1 VTFSRLFIFLFTI
14 SVLSFAHSSYAA
26 DKVIEQPSLNMG
38 LFVNSLPEVTRADVD
53 VAFNFWAEEIG
64 KQEGITVMTQVY
76 TDINAMRRDFD
87 ADQINF
93 IIASPLPLLNEFDR
107 EQLAEGYK
115 VVWGSLAED
124 NLLVVT
130 RKQSKLHDLIALKNK
145 QLSIVKNEPISAMY
159 ADILALDTF
168 GLDAK
173 QVFNKIN
180 YEPKST
186 RLVLNLFFKRTD
198 VILVYQQLYDLTCE
212 LNPQIKRDTQ
222 VINVLPNLPRVL
234 GYFHKRVNPE
244 FRELVLTVVERLE
257 THPRGQQLLALFQ
270 ADKVVRSNIAD
281 LKSTE
286 ELQQRYLQL
295 LDTKRKHQ

>member
-1 VTFSRLFIFLFTI
+1 VKGNWLLILFTI
-14 SVLSFAHSSYAA
+14 FVLSFTGGSYAA
-26 DKVIEQPSLNMG
+26 DKDLEQSSLNMG
-38 LFVNSLPEVTRADVD
+38 LFISSLPEVTRADVD
-53 VAFNFWAEEIG
+53 VAFNFWAGEIG
-64 KQEGITVMTQVY
+64 KQKGILVTAQVY
-76 TDINAMRRDFD
+76 TDINVMRRDFD
-87 ADQINF
+87 VDKINF
-93 IIASPLPLLNEFDR
+93 IIASPLPLLNEFDH
-107 EQLAEGYK
+107 EQLVEGYK
-115 VVWGSLAED
+115 VVWGSSAED

-130 RKQSKLHDLIALKNK
+130 RKQSKLHDLSALKNK
-145 QLSIVKNEPISAMY
+145 QLSIVQNEPISAMY

-198 VILVYQQLYDLTCE
+198 FILVYQQLYDLTCE

-286 ELQQRYLQL
+286 ELQQRYWQL
-295 LDTKRKHQ
+295 LETKRGQQ